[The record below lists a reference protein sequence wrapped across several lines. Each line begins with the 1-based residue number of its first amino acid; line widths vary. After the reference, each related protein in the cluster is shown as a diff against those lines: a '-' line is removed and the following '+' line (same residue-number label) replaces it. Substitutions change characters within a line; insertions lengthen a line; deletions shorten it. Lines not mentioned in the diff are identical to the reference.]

1 MIDPNQGATSTL
13 AQGDGTCTN
22 QSVVVS
28 ATCSGAG
35 CPVTETVQFSP
46 RNGVLLARD
55 ITGMSIPI
63 PYTVNNIDKGIPTLA
78 SYSIE
83 NQSSPVNMLA
93 KAAVAMKVQVNDP
106 KDPLIEVHCG
116 KSITVVATLSS
127 PGVAGISP
135 ANTASSTT
143 TITE

>member
-1 MIDPNQGATSTL
+1 MN
-13 AQGDGTCTN
+13 
-22 QSVVVS
+22 
-28 ATCSGAG
+28 
-35 CPVTETVQFSP
+35 
-46 RNGVLLARD
+46 
-55 ITGMSIPI
+55 IPI
-63 PYTVNNIDKGIPTLA
+63 PYTVNNIDKGVPTLA

-83 NQSSPVNMLA
+83 GQLSTIMLA
-93 KAAVAMKVQVNDP
+93 KAAVAVKVRVNDP

-135 ANTASSTT
+135 ANTVSSTT